1 MYTEPEMLARICNKQ
16 AQVYIRDKNFR
27 TETLPCVFVN
37 CIDLHSILRRRQYA
51 TLLETRQTPI
61 VKDEETDALEE
72 GATRQMSVILAR
84 LDLFSLPFF
93 LRNPGFIHLS
103 AASTEQGIN
112 LFWDQ
117 CAYHMSSE
125 C

>member
-1 MYTEPEMLARICNKQ
+1 MYRAARARDSRAMGNKQ

-61 VKDEETDALEE
+61 VKDEETDTLEE

-93 LRNPGFIHLS
+93 FFFAKSWIYPFI
-103 AASTEQGIN
+103 
-112 LFWDQ
+112 
-117 CAYHMSSE
+117 SS
-125 C
+125 